1 MEPGFRITLDR
12 RLMGRVAAAGCIA
25 VALAGCGS
33 ESRFASKVADNVR
46 PPAAGKPASPA
57 DVSGI
62 YRSVHTATLQ
72 LRKDGTIALIVPG
85 GSGASS
91 GRFTLQDGRLELQ
104 TTPCNDA
111 VGQYDVVVTGEQKA
125 GKAALNISAVDDPC
139 AARRRDLTRDPWVYA
154 DS

>member
-1 MEPGFRITLDR
+1 MRRIFAVGGVL
-12 RLMGRVAAAGCIA
+12 
-25 VALAGCGS
+25 VALVGCGS
-33 ESRFASKVADNVR
+33 EPSLASKVADNVK
-46 PPAAGKPASPA
+46 PPAEGKPASPA

-62 YRSVHTATLQ
+62 YRSVHTATMQ

-104 TTPCNDA
+104 TSPCKDA
-111 VGQYDVVVTGEQKA
+111 VGQYDVTVTGPQKA
-125 GKAALNISAVDDPC
+125 GKAALNITAVDDPC
-139 AARRRDLTRDPWVYA
+139 APRQRDLTRDPWVYA